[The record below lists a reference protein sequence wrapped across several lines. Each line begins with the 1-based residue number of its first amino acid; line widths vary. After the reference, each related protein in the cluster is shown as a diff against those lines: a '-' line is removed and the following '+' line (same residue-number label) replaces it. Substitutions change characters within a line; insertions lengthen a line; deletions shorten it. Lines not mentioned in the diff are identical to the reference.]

1 VTVSVTQPAVELLAD
16 RTRAV
21 QVAGLTKEIDDKRV
35 LADITFDVRSGH
47 YVALLGANGAGKS
60 TLLKI
65 LATLIPPTRGG
76 LALFGETLKGQAP
89 RLRARLGLIGHGAML
104 YRDLSPRENL
114 VFFGRL
120 YGVPDPGRRADELLE
135 YVGLGPRAC
144 DPVKTFSR
152 GMAQRVSIARAL
164 VHDPDL
170 LLADEPFAGLDAPS
184 QRRLEAML
192 SRLHDEGKTIVLAS
206 HDLDRSLDLAQRAL
220 VLRQGRLV
228 VDAETS
234 RLDPQAVLAEVTGP

>member
-1 VTVSVTQPAVELLAD
+1 MTVSVTEPAVPFVAD
-16 RTRAV
+16 RSRAV
-21 QVAGLTKEIDDKRV
+21 QVSGLAKTIDDKRV
-35 LADITFDVRSGH
+35 LADITFDVPRGS

-65 LATLIPPTRGG
+65 LATLIPPTKGQLG
-76 LALFGETLKGQAP
+76 LFGEPLKGEAAG
-89 RLRARLGLIGHGAML
+89 LRARLGLIGHGAML
-104 YRDLSPRENL
+104 YRDLSARENL
-114 VFFGRL
+114 VFFSRL
-120 YGVPDPGRRADELLE
+120 YDLPDPTGRADTLLE
-135 YVGLGPRAC
+135 YVGLTGRAR

-184 QRRLEAML
+184 QRMLEEML
-192 SRLHDEGKTIVLAS
+192 GRLHGEGKTIILAS
-206 HDLDRSLDLAQRAL
+206 HDLAQSLGLAQRAL

-228 VDAETS
+228 VDQETS
-234 RLDPQAVLAEVTGP
+234 RLDAQAVLAEVTGP

>member
-1 VTVSVTQPAVELLAD
+1 MTVSVTEPAVPFVAD
-16 RTRAV
+16 RSRAV
-21 QVAGLTKEIDDKRV
+21 QVSGLAKTIDDKRV
-35 LADITFDVRSGH
+35 LADITFDVPRGS

-65 LATLIPPTRGG
+65 LATLIPPTKGQLG
-76 LALFGETLKGQAP
+76 LFGEPLKGEAAG
-89 RLRARLGLIGHGAML
+89 LRARLGLIGHGAML
-104 YRDLSPRENL
+104 YRDLSARENL
-114 VFFGRL
+114 VFFSRL
-120 YGVPDPGRRADELLE
+120 YDLPDPTGRADTLLE
-135 YVGLGPRAC
+135 YVGLTGRAR

-184 QRRLEAML
+184 QRMLEEML
-192 SRLHDEGKTIVLAS
+192 GRLHGEGKTIILAS
-206 HDLDRSLDLAQRAL
+206 HDLAQSLGLAQRAL

-228 VDAETS
+228 LDAETS
-234 RLDPQAVLAEVTGP
+234 RLDAQAVLAEVTGP

>member
-1 VTVSVTQPAVELLAD
+1 VSVTEPAVPFVAD
-16 RTRAV
+16 HTRAV
-21 QVAGLTKEIDDKRV
+21 QVSGLAKTIDDKRV
-35 LADITFDVRSGH
+35 LTDITFDVPRGS

-65 LATLIPPTRGG
+65 LATLIPPTKGK
-76 LALFGETLKGQAP
+76 LALFGETLKGEAAG
-89 RLRARLGLIGHGAML
+89 LRARLGLIGHGAML
-104 YRDLSPRENL
+104 YRDLSARENL
-114 VFFGRL
+114 VFFSRL
-120 YGVPDPGRRADELLE
+120 YDVPDAASRADELLE
-135 YVGLGPRAC
+135 YVGLTGRAR

-184 QRRLEAML
+184 QVML
-192 SRLHDEGKTIVLAS
+192 QQMLARLHGEGKTIILAS
-206 HDLDRSLDLAQRAL
+206 HDLAQSLGLAQRAL

-228 VDAETS
+228 VDEATS
-234 RLDPQAVLAEVTGP
+234 QLDAQAVLAEVTGP

>member
-1 VTVSVTQPAVELLAD
+1 VTVSVTEPAVPFVAD
-16 RTRAV
+16 HTRAV
-21 QVAGLTKEIDDKRV
+21 QVSGLAKTIDDKRA
-35 LADITFDVRSGH
+35 LADITFDVRRGS
-47 YVALLGANGAGKS
+47 YIALLGANGAGKS

-65 LATLIPPTRGG
+65 LATLIPPTTGA
-76 LALFGETLKGQAP
+76 LALFGETLKGEAAG
-89 RLRARLGLIGHGAML
+89 LRARLGLIGHGAML
-104 YRDLSPRENL
+104 YRDLSARENL

-120 YGVPDPGRRADELLE
+120 YDLPDATSRADELLE
-135 YVGLGPRAC
+135 YVGLTGRAR

-184 QRRLEAML
+184 QRMLEQML
-192 SRLHDEGKTIVLAS
+192 ARLHGEGKTIILAS
-206 HDLDRSLDLAQRAL
+206 HDLAQSLGLTQRAL

-234 RLDPQAVLAEVTGP
+234 RLDTQAVLAEVTGP

>member
-1 VTVSVTQPAVELLAD
+1 VSGLAK
-16 RTRAV
+16 T
-21 QVAGLTKEIDDKRV
+21 IDDKRV
-35 LADITFDVRSGH
+35 LTDITFDLPRGS

-65 LATLIPPTRGG
+65 LATLIPPTKGQ
-76 LALFGETLKGQAP
+76 LALFGETLKGEAAG
-89 RLRARLGLIGHGAML
+89 LRARLGLIGHGAML
-104 YRDLSPRENL
+104 YRDLSARENL
-114 VFFGRL
+114 VFFSRL
-120 YGVPDPGRRADELLE
+120 YDVPDAASRADELLE
-135 YVGLGPRAC
+135 YVGLTGRAR

-184 QRRLEAML
+184 QRML
-192 SRLHDEGKTIVLAS
+192 QEMLARLHGEGKTIILAS
-206 HDLDRSLDLAQRAL
+206 HDLAQSLALTQRAL

-228 VDAETS
+228 VDEATS
-234 RLDPQAVLAEVTGP
+234 QLDAQAVLAEVTGP